1 MVDQYIFYVRF
12 VTHDQALM
20 WDRLERICLT
30 IICLFVVACAE
41 SLGSNPTWLF
51 TSLATVAAQ
60 VLAIKCWADMIVMA
74 RPFENCWTFR
84 G

>member
-1 MVDQYIFYVRF
+1 MTTFM
-12 VTHDQALM
+12 THDHALM
-20 WDRLERICLT
+20 WSRFERLFFVSIVIF
-30 IICLFVVACAE
+30 IIYVSE

-51 TSLATVAAQ
+51 TSLAIVAAQ
-60 VLAIKCWADMIVMA
+60 ILAIKCWADMIVMA